1 MRSSRYGTFF
11 ASATAQVNLA
21 TPLPDTQ
28 GVYAGTQDGKLSLV
42 IVNKNPDVPI
52 SFYLANVPTD
62 TYFVRHFGGQ
72 AGVAKWQVRYLC
84 CIWETVKIP
93 RADKRCYRPRPR
105 SRSTHTSPC
114 PRTPLFSCSSNEGS
128 VVASCLFC

>member
-1 MRSSRYGTFF
+1 MPGADVRYFRYGTFC

-42 IVNKNPDVPI
+42 IVNKNPDVQI
-52 SFYLANVPTD
+52 SFYLANVPTG

-72 AGVAKWQVRYLC
+72 AGVAKWQVRYICRL
-84 CIWETVKIP
+84 WKTV
-93 RADKRCYRPRPR
+93 
-105 SRSTHTSPC
+105 
-114 PRTPLFSCSSNEGS
+114 
-128 VVASCLFC
+128 